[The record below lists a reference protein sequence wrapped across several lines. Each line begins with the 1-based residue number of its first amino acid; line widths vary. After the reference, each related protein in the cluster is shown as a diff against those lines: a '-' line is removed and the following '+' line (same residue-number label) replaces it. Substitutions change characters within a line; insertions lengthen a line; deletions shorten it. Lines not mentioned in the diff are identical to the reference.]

1 MPANEGGAHE
11 QNQSGPMVRRTSL
24 HGGCHGSRLFIGASR
39 SGFAAH
45 RLGRP
50 SPADKYGSSI
60 VYVKPGA
67 TFGKYDKLAILD
79 CFVQFDKNWQN
90 NYNSN
95 QVDPSTFVASNDMDR
110 IKKELAAEFKRV
122 FTKELQAGGYQVV
135 TTGGSD
141 VLILRPAII
150 NLRVTAPD
158 LMTPGINTTVVSSA
172 GSATL
177 YLELWDSV
185 TNTLLARAMNSQADQ
200 EAWAQQANSVTNTHG
215 GRFHPE
221 ELGRQS
227 AQASGGRARELG
239 RLNTPLSR
247 RLSGSRRWWVPAPVQ
262 RRDRHRCRQSGS

>member
-1 MPANEGGAHE
+1 MG
-11 QNQSGPMVRRTSL
+11 QSRAVRRLAGLVCMAVAMGLACSSALRAQDSPPTVSDGL
-24 HGGCHGSRLFIGASR
+24 RLR
-39 SGFAAH
+39 STT
-45 RLGRP
+45 
-50 SPADKYGSSI
+50 GSSI

-95 QVDPSTFVASNDMDR
+95 QVDPSTFVTSNDMDR

-135 TTGGSD
+135 TTGGPD

-200 EAWAQQANSVTNTHG
+200 EAWAQQANSVTNTMAADFILKSWADNLRKHLEAA
-215 GRFHPE
+215 R
-221 ELGRQS
+221 
-227 AQASGGRARELG
+227 ASKG
-239 RLNTPLSR
+239 N
-247 RLSGSRRWWVPAPVQ
+247 
-262 RRDRHRCRQSGS
+262 

>member
-1 MPANEGGAHE
+1 MGLAWSSALRAQDSPPTVSDGL
-11 QNQSGPMVRRTSL
+11 RLRTNT
-24 HGGCHGSRLFIGASR
+24 
-39 SGFAAH
+39 
-45 RLGRP
+45 
-50 SPADKYGSSI
+50 GSSI

-67 TFGKYDKLAILD
+67 TFGKYDKVAILD

-95 QVDPSTFVASNDMDR
+95 QVDPSTFVTSNDMDR

-135 TTGGSD
+135 TIGGSD

-158 LMTPGINTTVVSSA
+158 LMTPGINATVVSSA

-177 YLELWDSV
+177 YLELCDSV

-200 EAWAQQANSVTNTHG
+200 QAWAQSRQQRDEHDG

-239 RLNTPLSR
+239 RLNAPLSPVVA
-247 RLSGSRRWWVPAPVQ
+247 GSRMSAISREGGA
-262 RRDRHRCRQSGS
+262 RCRAAA